1 MQLCFATNNAYKL
14 KELTQLVGA
23 DIQIQSLQD
32 IGCRTDIPETGKTLS
47 ANSLEKAAYI
57 KKQFGINCFADDTGL
72 EVAALLGEPGI
83 YSARYAGEPADS
95 PNNITLLLKNLEGVS
110 NRKARFRTV
119 ITLLIG
125 TNEPVF
131 FEGVVEGEIAEKAI
145 GTTGFGYDPVFCP
158 KGFSRTFAQMTA
170 EEKNSISH
178 RYKAVQKLVKFLK
191 NIT

>member
-1 MQLCFATNNAYKL
+1 M
-14 KELTQLVGA
+14 
-23 DIQIQSLQD
+23 
-32 IGCRTDIPETGKTLS
+32 
-47 ANSLEKAAYI
+47 
-57 KKQFGINCFADDTGL
+57 
-72 EVAALLGEPGI
+72 
-83 YSARYAGEPADS
+83 
-95 PNNITLLLKNLEGVS
+95 
-110 NRKARFRTV
+110 
-119 ITLLIG
+119 
-125 TNEPVF
+125 NEPVF